1 MTGIHKGAITN
12 ATSIDT
18 GSIGHTRHR
27 AKQNHSTERKKQVI
41 DTQLTGK
48 GILTYAISNPVP
60 ISYKTPIVWLIF
72 KSW

>member
-41 DTQLTGK
+41 HNSQEK
-48 GILTYAISNPVP
+48 VY
-60 ISYKTPIVWLIF
+60 
-72 KSW
+72 